1 MSIKTGIITQ
11 KGGRLRWAV
20 IEIGVTIRAL
30 GNDRRLTGVGLE
42 SREGRSRAGL
52 LNIVR
57 RGSGGEGRGLG
68 DGRKR
73 SGDDVGAV
81 DEVVRV
87 VANNGELGHSGLEV
101 RHHELLVVNHALP
114 LASSALIT
122 GKSEVGLET
131 HLVRLRE
138 RGVDLSTVGVVDAE
152 GDTDT
157 LEQDLEEDLGVESEW
172 GGVEGN
178 RLVSGTSVS
187 ERATVWDARR

>member
-1 MSIKTGIITQ
+1 MSIKTRIITQ
-11 KGGRLRWAV
+11 KGGRSRRAV

-81 DEVVRV
+81 DQAVHVLAESSDGGEDELEVVLK
-87 VANNGELGHSGLEV
+87 LG
-101 RHHELLVVNHALP
+101 LVVY
-114 LASSALIT
+114 I
-122 GKSEVGLET
+122 
-131 HLVRLRE
+131 RIM
-138 RGVDLSTVGVVDAE
+138 
-152 GDTDT
+152 
-157 LEQDLEEDLGVESEW
+157 
-172 GGVEGN
+172 
-178 RLVSGTSVS
+178 
-187 ERATVWDARR
+187 